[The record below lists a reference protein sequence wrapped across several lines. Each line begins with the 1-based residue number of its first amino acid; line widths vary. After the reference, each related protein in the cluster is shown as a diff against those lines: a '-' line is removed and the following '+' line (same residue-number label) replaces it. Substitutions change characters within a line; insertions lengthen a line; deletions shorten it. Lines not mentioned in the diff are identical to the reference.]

1 MSWLDK
7 LDRKFGRWGIP
18 NLMLYIVIT
27 IAAVFIGDVLF
38 SVQGMS
44 LSGYLALFT
53 QAAVRGQFWRFITFI
68 FVPPTTSII
77 SLFFFLYFYYFL
89 GSTLENVWGTFRFN
103 LYYLV
108 GLIGAVIAAFFTGYG
123 TSTYLNLS
131 LFLAFAFLFPDHE
144 ILLFFFFPIK
154 MKYLAYVDWILFAVQ
169 LIFGDWPTKAA
180 IIASLINFFLFFG
193 GDLIRFVKNQKKYG
207 AQRRNFRREMKN
219 NQNRY
224 W

>member
-1 MSWLDK
+1 MNWLDK
-7 LDRKFGRWGIP
+7 LERKFGRLGIP
-18 NLMLYIVIT
+18 NLMLYIVVT
-27 IAAVFIGDVLF
+27 VAAVFIGDVIF
-38 SVQGMS
+38 SVQGIS
-44 LSGYLALFT
+44 LSGYLALYT
-53 QAAVRGQFWRFITFI
+53 QAALHGDFWRFLTFL

-108 GLIGAVIAAFFTGYG
+108 GVIGAIVAAFFTGYG

-144 ILLFFFFPIK
+144 ILLFFFLPIK
-154 MKYLAYVDWILFAVQ
+154 MKYLAYVDWALFALQ
-169 LIFGDWPTKAA
+169 LIFGDWATRAA
-180 IIASLINFFLFFG
+180 IIASLVNFFLFFG
-193 GDLIRFVKNQKKYG
+193 GDLLRFVKNERKYG

-219 NQNRY
+219 QRNRY